1 MKMLNPKIAIVI
13 PAYNEEEVLQLTIDK
28 MSELMKDYV
37 ERNVFSQ
44 ESYVLFV
51 DDGSADK
58 TWNIIKKAHE
68 KYNFIKGVKF
78 SRNFGNQSAI
88 LAGYLSAKNI
98 GCDAVITID
107 ADLQQDITK
116 IEEFVNAYKDG
127 YDVVCGVRNSYT
139 KKISIKS
146 LTSSAFYK
154 CMNFLNV
161 PLKPNHSEYRLLSKK
176 ALDIL
181 NQYNET
187 NIFIRGMVYTLGL
200 KTKYINYNISKRA
213 LGTSKFNLYSLSKM
227 ALNGMVSFSTRP
239 LDIVF
244 FIGAVI
250 SFLSL
255 VFAFLFILGNIFDFK
270 IITNDIGPFRIWQI
284 FVAGLQI
291 FCIGVVGEYIGQIL
305 LEVKGRPR
313 YIVDEEIF

>member
-1 MKMLNPKIAIVI
+1 MLNPKISIVI
-13 PAYNEEEVLQLTIDK
+13 PAYNEEEILQKTIDK
-28 MSELMKDYV
+28 MENLLKKLV
-37 ERNVFSQ
+37 EKGVLSD
-44 ESYVLFV
+44 ESYLLFV
-51 DDGSADK
+51 NDGSADA
-58 TWNIIKKAHE
+58 TWDIIKDANKKNSA
-68 KYNFIKGVKF
+68 IKGIKF

-88 LAGYLSAKNI
+88 LAGYLSAKKI

-107 ADLQQDITK
+107 ADLQQDVNK
-116 IEEFVNAYKDG
+116 IEDFVNAYKEG

-139 KKISIKS
+139 KKFSLKS
-146 LTSSAFYK
+146 VTSSMFYK

-181 NQYNET
+181 DEYKEI
-187 NIFIRGMVYTLGL
+187 NIFIRGLVYSLGL
-200 KTKYINYNISKRA
+200 KTKYINYDISKRE
-213 LGTSKFNLYSLSKM
+213 LGKSKFNFYSLSKM

-255 VFAFLFILGNIFDFK
+255 VFAILFIIGNIFDVK
-270 IITNDIGPFRIWQI
+270 LITNDIGPFRIWQI

-305 LEVKGRPR
+305 REVKGRPR
-313 YIVDEEIF
+313 YIIDEEII

>member
-13 PAYNEEEVLQLTIDK
+13 PAYNEEEVLHLTIEK
-28 MSELMKDYV
+28 MSVLMEDYIA
-37 ERNVFSQ
+37 RNVFSS
-44 ESYVLFV
+44 ESYILFV
-51 DDGSADK
+51 DDGSADD
-58 TWNIIKKAHE
+58 TWNIIKNAHDE
-68 KYNFIKGVKF
+68 HSFIKGVKF

-88 LAGYLSAKNI
+88 LAGYLSAKKI

-107 ADLQQDITK
+107 ADLQQDINK
-116 IEEFVNAYKDG
+116 IEDFVNAYKDG
-127 YDVVCGVRNSYT
+127 YDVVCGVRNSYE
-139 KKISIKS
+139 KKMSLKSI
-146 LTSSAFYK
+146 TSSAFYK

-176 ALDIL
+176 ALNIL

-187 NIFIRGMVYTLGL
+187 NLFIRGMVYTLGL

-255 VFAFLFILGNIFDFK
+255 VFAFLFILGNIFDLK

-305 LEVKGRPR
+305 LEVKSRPR
-313 YIVDEEIF
+313 YIVDEEII

>member
-1 MKMLNPKIAIVI
+1 MEMLKPKIAIVI
-13 PAYNEEEVLQLTIDK
+13 PAYNEEEILNLTLEKLSVL
-28 MSELMKDYV
+28 MEDYIS
-37 ERNVFSQ
+37 RNIFADD
-44 ESYVLFV
+44 SYILFV
-51 DDGSADK
+51 DDGSVDD
-58 TWNIIKKAHE
+58 TWCIIKNAHN
-68 KYNFIKGVKF
+68 KYPFIKGVKF

-88 LAGYLSAKNI
+88 LAGYLSAKKI

-107 ADLQQDITK
+107 ADLQQDINK
-116 IEEFVNAYKDG
+116 IEDFVNAYKEG
-127 YDVVCGVRNSYT
+127 YDVVCGVRNSYF
-139 KKISIKS
+139 KKMSMKN

-181 NQYNET
+181 NQYNEV
-187 NIFIRGMVYTLGL
+187 NLFIRGMVYTLGL
-200 KTKYINYNISKRA
+200 KTKYINYDISKRA

-255 VFAFLFILGNIFDFK
+255 VFAFLFILRNLF
-270 IITNDIGPFRIWQI
+270 
-284 FVAGLQI
+284 
-291 FCIGVVGEYIGQIL
+291 E
-305 LEVKGRPR
+305 
-313 YIVDEEIF
+313 

>member
-1 MKMLNPKIAIVI
+1 MLNPKISIVI
-13 PAYNEEEVLQLTIDK
+13 PAYNEEEILQKTIDK
-28 MSELMKDYV
+28 MENLLKKLV
-37 ERNVFSQ
+37 EKGVLSD
-44 ESYVLFV
+44 ESYLLFV
-51 DDGSADK
+51 NDGSADA
-58 TWNIIKKAHE
+58 TWDIIKDANKKNSA
-68 KYNFIKGVKF
+68 IKGIKF

-88 LAGYLSAKNI
+88 LAGYLSAKKI

-107 ADLQQDITK
+107 ADLQQDVNK
-116 IEEFVNAYKDG
+116 IEDFVNAYKEG

-139 KKISIKS
+139 KKFSLKS
-146 LTSSAFYK
+146 VTSSMFYK

-181 NQYNET
+181 DEYKEI
-187 NIFIRGMVYTLGL
+187 NIFIRGLVYSLGL
-200 KTKYINYNISKRA
+200 KTKYINYDISKRE
-213 LGTSKFNLYSLSKM
+213 LGKSKFNFYSLSKM

-244 FIGAVI
+244 LIGAVI

-255 VFAFLFILGNIFDFK
+255 VFAILFIIGNIFDVK
-270 IITNDIGPFRIWQI
+270 LITNDIGPFRIWQI

-305 LEVKGRPR
+305 REVKGRPR
-313 YIVDEEIF
+313 YIIDEEII

>member
-1 MKMLNPKIAIVI
+1 MLNPKIAIVI

-28 MSELMKDYV
+28 MSALFRDYV
-37 ERNVFSQ
+37 EINVFS
-44 ESYVLFV
+44 EDSYILFI
-51 DDGSADK
+51 DDGSVDN
-58 TWNIIKKAHE
+58 TWEIVKKGCEEHT
-68 KYNFIKGVKF
+68 FIKGVKF

-88 LAGYLSAKNI
+88 LAGYISSRNI

-107 ADLQQDITK
+107 ADLQQDIKK
-116 IEEFVNAYKDG
+116 IEEFVNAYKEG
-127 YDVVCGVRNSYT
+127 YEVVCGVRNSYT
-139 KKISIKS
+139 KKMSIKS

-181 NQYNET
+181 SQYNET
-187 NIFIRGMVYTLGL
+187 NLFIRCMVYTLGL
-200 KTKYINYNISKRA
+200 KTKYINYNISKRE
-213 LGTSKFNLYSLSKM
+213 LGTSKFNLISLSKM

-255 VFAFLFILGNIFDFK
+255 VFAFLFILGNIFDLKF
-270 IITNDIGPFRIWQI
+270 ITNDIGPFRIWQI

-313 YIVDEEIF
+313 YIVDEEIL